1 VEVAGDG
8 AVHRLRDGR
17 DEGYDV
23 VVRLLLYLVDAL
35 DGEVRFLGELFNLF
49 CRDLAE
55 PRPRPAHGDLDL

>member
-8 AVHRLRDGR
+8 AVHLLRDGG

-35 DGEVRFLGELFNLF
+35 DGEVRFFG
-49 CRDLAE
+49 
-55 PRPRPAHGDLDL
+55 